1 LATERKSDDV
11 LLFVDRVKP
20 CLWDHPSPMEK
31 ASQIR
36 SATRMVRKS
45 IGEMIP
51 ENIWTRIETVAISVS
66 GMVHTRKDR
75 MPKKSNQKE

>member
-1 LATERKSDDV
+1 
-11 LLFVDRVKP
+11 
-20 CLWDHPSPMEK
+20 MEK

-51 ENIWTRIETVAISVS
+51 ENIWTRIETVAVSVS